1 MSGTSVVLEE
11 IAELLHNGSREYELH
26 RMVTI
31 DAEAAETECVR
42 GIEWNELDTASKNLY
57 RFIAAQIVGAW
68 SRGVLAPD
76 DFKAAIHNAWALAAT
91 ALGGEH
97 AHARP
102 YHQAHLDGPGEHA
115 IQAELITK
123 YLANCT
129 RVGRY
134 TGNERTCLALLP
146 FRENTLAVYDQVI
159 ETAISR
165 SGFVPIRADKLRSAK
180 SIHDEV
186 IDQIVLCTVVVAD
199 LSDDNPNVNYEIGIA
214 RSLGKPIVM
223 VSRARDPATVPFY
236 YKGQRVHFY
245 DQSDE
250 QWQSKLTE
258 YIQLSVSNSVRLDP
272 LSENQ
277 KIGLTGLFLA
287 DDMSFE
293 SELKRQI
300 TLTSSRIVAVGWGLA
315 FLNRQRREVMDVLR
329 QQIRTKPNLT
339 VHIILARP
347 DHPGII
353 ERIKEEEELQPHTGI
368 LTDWQHEFFK
378 FASELPQS
386 LEGDDA
392 RERVFVRRLKYLPTG
407 MAVLL
412 DDVVFIRFYGPP
424 NTGGWQSPWL
434 RCQRSL
440 ATKEWV
446 GFLDNF
452 INQAVENSFDP
463 SQG

>member
-1 MSGTSVVLEE
+1 MSGTIVVLEE
-11 IAELLHNGSREYELH
+11 VAELLYQGWVRYKLEGCAG
-26 RMVTI
+26 
-31 DAEAAETECVR
+31 DASTATEANFAKIVD
-42 GIEWNELDTASKNLY
+42 WVDLDTVSQNQY
-57 RFIAAQIVGAW
+57 RFIASQVIGAW
-68 SRGVLAPD
+68 GRGVLAPD
-76 DFKAAIHNAWALAAT
+76 DFKAAIHNAWALSVSSF
-91 ALGGEH
+91 GGVHLH
-97 AHARP
+97 AIP
-102 YHQAHLDGPGEHA
+102 YHQAHTQGPAEHK
-115 IQAELITK
+115 IQSDLITK

-129 RVGRY
+129 RVSRF
-134 TGNERTCLALLP
+134 TETERTCLALLP
-146 FRENTLAVYDQVI
+146 FRTNTLAVYDEVI
-159 ETAISR
+159 EKAIAE
-165 SGFVPIRADKLRSAK
+165 SGFKPVRADKLRSAR

-186 IDQIVLCTVVVAD
+186 IDQIELCTVVIAD

-223 VSRARDPATVPFY
+223 ISSNRDPSSVPFY

-245 DQSDE
+245 DQGDE
-250 QWQSKLTE
+250 NWQSELAQ
-258 YIQLSVSNSVRLDP
+258 YIQLSVSNAVRLDP

-277 KIGLTGLFLA
+277 RIGLTGLFLA

-329 QQIRTKPNLT
+329 QQVRTKKDLT

-347 DHPGII
+347 DHPGIV
-353 ERIKEEEELQPHTGI
+353 ERIKEEEQLQPRTGI

-378 FASELPQS
+378 FALELPQS

-392 RERVFVRRLKYLPTG
+392 KERVFVRRLKYLPTG
-407 MAVLL
+407 MAVRL

-440 ATKEWV
+440 ATKNWV

-452 INQAVENSFDP
+452 IDQAVENSFDATH
-463 SQG
+463 